1 MKVFDMHI
9 HDGAIACRDANNLLC
24 EMEKAG
30 VYGGFVFSAPPKE
43 QMVKTLGCLD
53 FNERLSTV
61 LEWAN
66 QSSDR
71 LFPVLWIHPDEEN
84 IIEKIKI
91 AVNSGIVAFKM
102 ICNNYFVYEEKP
114 FNLLKQIALLGVPV
128 IFHTGILW
136 DGNVTSNNNRPLN
149 WERLLDIDG
158 IKFSMGHCSWPWV
171 DECIALYGKFLNA
184 KASGKNVEMFFDIT
198 PGTPKIYRRELLTRL
213 YTIGYDIGDNILCGF
228 DSIAGSYKSSW
239 AKGWLDIDKEILD
252 ELGVSKQNR
261 VKLYHDNPLRFIGKL
276 NKTVETFVPETDD
289 AHEWTAVEPTV
300 KETIEKWYKKL
311 AFPTSYDGEFYS
323 ALNSIPVSDAITVE
337 DYDEKSTDGKRN
349 LLSYLFMCEQT
360 AQAYAEKGISEKVLL
375 DTLSD
380 IVTWCNNWSAIKGG
394 LYLGE
399 LSWLK
404 RHLGLK
410 IFRLGRLQFCMGE
423 SHCDISK
430 YAVKKGDAVLEIH
443 IPEGEKLTKE
453 DCESSIT
460 QAKEFFAKYFPN
472 FKYSV
477 FTCHSWLLDDTL
489 KEFLPSSSNILQFG
503 DMFDKVEKDS
513 SYALIKYLFPFDTTV
528 ENLKYRYPVS
538 SFASA
543 VQKAVL
549 KGKKFYEVLG
559 VIPKN

>member
-1 MKVFDMHI
+1 MKIFDMHI
-9 HDGAIACRDANNLLC
+9 HDSAKGNRDANKLLN
-24 EMEKAG
+24 EMSKAG
-30 VYGGFVFSAPPKE
+30 VYGGMVFSAPPEE
-43 QMVKTLGCLD
+43 QMVKTLGWLD

-102 ICNNYFVYEEKP
+102 ICNDYFVYEEKP
-114 FNLLKQIALLGVPV
+114 FALLKEIASLGVPV

-136 DGNVTSNNNRPLN
+136 DGNVTSNYNRPLN
-149 WERLLDIDG
+149 WESLLDIDG

-184 KASGKNVEMFFDIT
+184 KASGKNVEMFFDLT
-198 PGTPKIYRRELLTRL
+198 PGTPKIYRRELLTKL
-213 YTIGYDIGDNILCGF
+213 FTIGYDVGDNTLCGY

-239 AKGWLDIDKEILD
+239 VKGWLDIDKQILD
-252 ELGVSKQNR
+252 ELGVSKLNR
-261 VKLYHDNPLRFIGKL
+261 AKLYHDNPLRFIGKL

-300 KETIEKWYKKL
+300 KEVIDKWYKKL

-323 ALNSIPVSDAITVE
+323 ALNSIPVSDAI
-337 DYDEKSTDGKRN
+337 DYQSYDEKSTDGKRN

-360 AQAYAEKGISEKVLL
+360 AQAYAKKGISEKVLL

-380 IVTWCNNWSAIKGG
+380 IVTWCNNWSAINGE

-404 RHLGLK
+404 RHLSMKL
-410 IFRLGRLQFCMGE
+410 FRLGRLQFCMGE

-430 YAVKKGDAVLEIH
+430 YSVKKGDAVLEIH

-460 QAKEFFAKYFPN
+460 QAKEFFAKYFPD
-472 FKYSV
+472 FDYKV

-489 KEFLPSSSNILQFG
+489 KEYLPSSSNILQFG
-503 DMFDKVEKDS
+503 DMFDKVGKDP
-513 SYALIKYLFPFDTTV
+513 SYAIIKYLFAFDTTPL
-528 ENLKYRYPVS
+528 NLKYRYPVS

-549 KGKKFYEVLG
+549 SGKQFYEVLG
-559 VIPKN
+559 VIVK

>member
-1 MKVFDMHI
+1 MKIFDMHI
-9 HDGAIACRDANNLLC
+9 HDSAKGNRDANKLLN
-24 EMEKAG
+24 EMSKAG

-43 QMVKTLGCLD
+43 QMVKTLGWLD

-198 PGTPKIYRRELLTRL
+198 PGTPKIYRRELLTKL

-228 DSIAGSYKSSW
+228 DSIAGAYKSSW

-323 ALNSIPVSDAITVE
+323 ALNSIPVSDAI
-337 DYDEKSTDGKRN
+337 DYQSYDETCKNGKRN

-360 AQAYAEKGISEKVLL
+360 AQAYTKKGISEKVLL

-380 IVTWCNNWSAIKGG
+380 IVTWCNNWSAINGE

-404 RHLGLK
+404 RHLSMKL
-410 IFRLGRLQFCMGE
+410 FRLGRFQFCMAQ
-423 SHCDISK
+423 SDLDIPK
-430 YAVKKGDAVLEIH
+430 YGIKKGDNVMEVH
-443 IPEGEKLTKE
+443 IPAGEKLTVSDFE
-453 DCESSIT
+453 NSIKM
-460 QAKEFFAKYFPN
+460 AKEFFAKYFPD
-472 FKYSV
+472 FDYKV

-489 KEFLPSSSNILQFG
+489 KEYLPASSGILKFG
-503 DMFDKVEKDS
+503 DTFDKVAKDP
-513 SYALIKYLFPFDTTV
+513 SYAIIKYLFAFDTTPL
-528 ENLKYRYPVS
+528 NLKYRYPVS

-559 VIPKN
+559 VIVK